1 MTSGATTGGIPSH
14 RRGRRSMAGG
24 CAAALSLSVVLVA
37 CGGSPSWASSASP
50 GSSAPRSVVSPTLP
64 RLTVTGPLRVGSP
77 TFDKTLYGTN
87 VGLSKVGY
95 EKSQFF
101 LSGTAHSY
109 VPVSPLTSDGK
120 WKITTGVSA
129 PYTTRIAVYRPIDP
143 KKFNGTVV
151 VEWLNV
157 SGGTDDAPEWTM
169 SHNELI
175 RDGFA
180 WVGVS
185 AQQVGVDSAKTTD
198 PAEYSSLSHPGDS
211 FSYDIF
217 SQAGQAVRDDA
228 APILGGLRPHTLIAA
243 GESQSAGRLMTYID
257 AVQPIAHVYQGFLVH
272 SQFGTGAPLSQA
284 PQTNY
289 PAPNPTT
296 IRSDL
301 GVPVLEFETE
311 TDVYNSNLTDRLHYG
326 NPKWFRLWEVAGTS
340 HYDYYGLAIGPNDTG
355 NGQGAVKN
363 LAAMQNPTRT
373 PVGGFNCAVPIN
385 TGGTHWAL
393 DAAVYWLN
401 RWVVDG
407 TPPPRAPLLATTHV
421 SPVVFKLDANGNAIG
436 GVRTP
441 QVDAP
446 IAALGS
452 QGNSGGFCFLFG
464 TTVPYS
470 AAHLATLYKNHG
482 QFVSAW
488 ARAVQRDRA
497 HGFLLP
503 ADAVELLHSAAV
515 SQVAR
520 QDR

>member
-1 MTSGATTGGIPSH
+1 MTRAYRAVPRGGRWLAPP
-14 RRGRRSMAGG
+14 GF
-24 CAAALSLSVVLVA
+24 AAALALSVLFVTV
-37 CGGSPSWASSASP
+37 GASP
-50 GSSAPRSVVSPTLP
+50 GSASSNALQGSFQASVTQASAGVR
-64 RLTVTGPLRVGSP
+64 VTGPMRVNSP
-77 TFDKTLYGTN
+77 TFDGTLYGTSFN
-87 VGLSKVGY
+87 LSKVGY
-95 EKSQFF
+95 EKSQFI
-101 LSGTAHSY
+101 LSGTAHSFQ
-109 VPVSPLTSDGK
+109 PASQLSSNGR
-120 WKITTGVSA
+120 WKISTGVSA
-129 PYTTRIAVYRPIDP
+129 PYTTRIAVYRPINP
-143 KKFNGTVV
+143 KRFNGTVV

-157 SGGTDDAPEWTM
+157 SGGTDDAPDWTL

-185 AQQVGVDSAKTTD
+185 AQQVGVASAKKTD

-217 SQAGQAVRDDA
+217 SQAGQTVRKDA
-228 APILGGLRPHTLIAA
+228 SQVLSGLRPHTLIAA

-257 AVQPIAHVYQGFLVH
+257 AVQPITRVYQGFLVH

-289 PAPNPTT
+289 VAPTPTT
-296 IRSDL
+296 IRSDI
-301 GVPVLEFETE
+301 GVPVFEFETE
-311 TDVYNSNLTDRLHYG
+311 TDVDNSNLTDRLHDG
-326 NPKWFRLWEVAGTS
+326 NPRWFRLWEIAGSS

-373 PVGGFNCAVPIN
+373 PVGGFNCKVPIN

-393 DAAVYWLN
+393 DAAVKWLQ
-401 RWVVDG
+401 RWVVKG
-407 TPPPRAPLLATTHV
+407 IPPPAAPLLATVHA
-421 SPVVFKLDANGNAIG
+421 SPVVFKLDANGNALG

-464 TTVPYS
+464 STVPYGT
-470 AAHLATLYKNHG
+470 AQLASLYPTHTK
-482 QFVSAW
+482 FVSAW
-488 ARAVQRDRA
+488 ARAVNKDRA

-503 ADAVELLHSAAV
+503 ADAKELLRSAV
-515 SQVAR
+515 LSQVAR
-520 QDR
+520 QSS

>member
-1 MTSGATTGGIPSH
+1 MGAWHAAS
-14 RRGRRSMAGG
+14 
-24 CAAALSLSVVLVA
+24 AAAGLILSIVLVA
-37 CGGSPSWASSASP
+37 CGGSPSSASSTSS
-50 GSSAPRSVVSPTLP
+50 GSSTSTRNSHALSGV
-64 RLTVTGPLRVGSP
+64 TVTGPVPVGSP
-77 TFDKTLYGTN
+77 TFDKTLYGTSFD
-87 VGLSKVGY
+87 LSKVAY

-101 LSGTAHSY
+101 LSGTAHSD
-109 VPVSPLTSDGK
+109 VPAQPLMSDGK
-120 WKITTGVSA
+120 WTITTGVSA
-129 PYTTRIAVYRPIDP
+129 PFKTRIAVYRPINP
-143 KKFNGTVV
+143 KRFNGTVV

-157 SGGTDDAPEWTM
+157 SGGTDDAPDWTL
-169 SHNELI
+169 SHNELV

-185 AQQVGVDSAKTTD
+185 AQQVGVDSAKSTD

-217 SQAGQAVRDDA
+217 SQAGEAVRDDA
-228 APILGGLRPHTLIAA
+228 AMILAGLRPRTLIAA

-257 AVQPIAHVYQGFLVH
+257 AVQPVAHVFQGFLVH

-289 PAPNPTT
+289 SAPNPTT

-311 TDVYNSNLTDRLHYG
+311 TDVDNSNLTDRLHYG
-326 NPKWFRLWEVAGTS
+326 NPKWFRLWEVAGSS

-355 NGQGAVKN
+355 NGQGAVDN

-373 PVGGFNCAVPIN
+373 PADEFSCAVPIN

-407 TPPPRAPLLATTHV
+407 TAPPRAPFLATTHI
-421 SPVVFKLDANGNAIG
+421 SPVVYKLDANGNAIG

-464 TTVPYS
+464 STVPYS
-470 AAHLATLYKNHG
+470 AAHLASLYKTHG

-488 ARAVQRDRA
+488 ARAIHRDQA
-497 HGFLLP
+497 AGFLLP
-503 ADAVELLHSAAV
+503 ADAVELLHSATV

-520 QDR
+520 QAS

>member
-1 MTSGATTGGIPSH
+1 MP
-14 RRGRRSMAGG
+14 
-24 CAAALSLSVVLVA
+24 VN
-37 CGGSPSWASSASP
+37 
-50 GSSAPRSVVSPTLP
+50 
-64 RLTVTGPLRVGSP
+64 SP
-77 TFDKTLYGTN
+77 TFSKTLYGTN
-87 VGLSKVGY
+87 IEMSGVGY

-101 LSGTAHSY
+101 LSGIAHSY
-109 VPVSPLTSDGK
+109 MPVSPLTSDGK

-217 SQAGQAVRDDA
+217 SQAGQAVRNDA
-228 APILGGLRPHTLIAA
+228 ARILSGLRPHTLIAA

-257 AVQPIAHVYQGFLVH
+257 AVQPITHVYQGFLVH
-272 SQFGTGAPLSQA
+272 SQFGSGAPLSQA
-284 PQTNY
+284 PQTSY
-289 PAPNPTT
+289 SAPNPTT
-296 IRSDL
+296 IRSDT

-311 TDVYNSNLTDRLHYG
+311 TDVDNSNLTDRLHYG
-326 NPKWFRLWEVAGTS
+326 NPKWFRLWEVAGSS

-355 NGQGAVKN
+355 NGQGAVEN

-373 PVGGFNCAVPIN
+373 PAGGFSCKVPIN

-401 RWVVDG
+401 RWVVEG
-407 TPPPRAPLLATTHV
+407 RSPPSAPFLATTQV
-421 SPVVFKLDANGNAIG
+421 SPVIFKLDTNGNAIG

-464 TTVPYS
+464 STVPYD
-470 AAHLATLYKNHG
+470 AAHLAGLYKNHA
-482 QFVSAW
+482 QFVLAW
-488 ARAVQRDRA
+488 ARAVQRDSA
-497 HGFLLP
+497 AGFLLP
-503 ADAVELLHSAAV
+503 ADAAELMHSAAV
-515 SQVAR
+515 SQVER
-520 QDR
+520 PDH

>member
-1 MTSGATTGGIPSH
+1 MTLEAIVNRGARRRNGYGG
-14 RRGRRSMAGG
+14 MAF
-24 CAAALSLSVVLVA
+24 CVATVLSLGILLTA
-37 CGGSPSWASSASP
+37 CGGSLGTVPSSSSGASTSTSTSP
-50 GSSAPRSVVSPTLP
+50 ALSGVAVA
-64 RLTVTGPLRVGSP
+64 GPVPVGSP
-77 TFDKTLYGTN
+77 TFNNTLYGTSFD
-87 VGLSKVGY
+87 LSMVGY

-109 VPVSPLTSDGK
+109 VPAQSLTSDGK

-129 PYTTRIAVYRPIDP
+129 SYKTRIAVYRPINP
-143 KKFNGTVV
+143 RRFNGTVV

-157 SGGTDDAPEWTM
+157 SGGTDDAPEWTL
-169 SHNELI
+169 SHTELV

-185 AQQVGVDSAKTTD
+185 AQQVGVDAAKSTD

-217 SQAGQAVRDDA
+217 SQAGAAVRDDA
-228 APILGGLRPHTLIAA
+228 ARILGGLRPHTLVAA

-257 AVQPIAHVYQGFLVH
+257 AVQPITHVYQGFLVH

-284 PQTNY
+284 PQTNHS
-289 PAPNPTT
+289 APNPTT
-296 IRSDL
+296 IRSDI

-326 NPKWFRLWEVAGTS
+326 NPKWFRLWEVAGSS

-355 NGQGAVKN
+355 NGQGAVEN

-373 PVGGFNCAVPIN
+373 PAGEFNCAVPIN

-401 RWVVDG
+401 RWVVAG
-407 TPPPRAPLLATTHV
+407 KPPPRAPSLATTHV
-421 SPVVFKLDANGNAIG
+421 SPVVYKLDANGNAIG

-464 TTVPYS
+464 STVPYS
-470 AAHLATLYKNHG
+470 AAHLASLYKTHRPIRLSLG
-482 QFVSAW
+482 QCDS
-488 ARAVQRDRA
+488 
-497 HGFLLP
+497 
-503 ADAVELLHSAAV
+503 
-515 SQVAR
+515 
-520 QDR
+520 

>member
-1 MTSGATTGGIPSH
+1 MATEVIVGRAAGGRCGH
-14 RRGRRSMAGG
+14 RRIARGV
-24 CAAALSLSVVLVA
+24 AAALSLSVVLVG
-37 CGGSPSWASSASP
+37 CRGLPSSASSTSS
-50 GSSAPRSVVSPTLP
+50 GSSTPT
-64 RLTVTGPLRVGSP
+64 TTSHVFSGITAIGPVRVGSP
-77 TFDKTLYGTN
+77 TFNNTLYGTSFD
-87 VGLSKVGY
+87 LSKVGY

-109 VPVSPLTSDGK
+109 VPAQPLTSDGK

-129 PYTTRIAVYRPIDP
+129 PYRTRIALYRPINP
-143 KKFNGTVV
+143 KRFNGTVV

-157 SGGTDDAPEWTM
+157 SGGMDDAPDWTL
-169 SHNELI
+169 SHNELV

-185 AQQVGVDSAKTTD
+185 AQKVGVDAARTSD
-198 PAEYSSLSHPGDS
+198 PAEYSSLSQPGDS

-217 SQAGQAVRDDA
+217 SQAGHAVHDDVA
-228 APILGGLRPHTLIAA
+228 MILAGLRPHTLIAA

-257 AVQPIAHVYQGFLVH
+257 AVQPIAHVFQGFLVH
-272 SQFGTGAPLSQA
+272 SQFGTGASLSQA
-284 PQTNY
+284 PQTNVSA
-289 PAPNPTT
+289 PAPTT

-311 TDVYNSNLTDRLHYG
+311 TDVDNSNLTDRLHYG
-326 NPKWFRLWEVAGTS
+326 NPKWFRLWEVAGSS

-355 NGQGAVKN
+355 NGQGAVEN

-373 PVGGFNCAVPIN
+373 PVGGFSCAVPIN

-401 RWVVDG
+401 RWVVHG
-407 TPPPRAPLLATTHV
+407 TPPPRASDLATTHV
-421 SPVVFKLDANGNAIG
+421 SPVVYELDANENAIG

-452 QGNSGGFCFLFG
+452 QGNSGGFCLLFG
-464 TTVPYS
+464 STVPYS
-470 AAHLATLYKNHG
+470 AAHVASLYKSHG

-488 ARAVQRDRA
+488 ARAVRRDRTD
-497 HGFLLP
+497 GFLLT
-503 ADAVELLHSAAV
+503 ADGAELLHSAAV

-520 QDR
+520 PAR

>member
-1 MTSGATTGGIPSH
+1 MASEVIGGQEAGRRCDH
-14 RRGRRSMAGG
+14 RRIARGV
-24 CAAALSLSVVLVA
+24 AAALSLSVVLVA
-37 CGGSPSWASSASP
+37 CGGLPSSASST
-50 GSSAPRSVVSPTLP
+50 SSGPSTSTTTSQNSSGV
-64 RLTVTGPLRVGSP
+64 TVTGPVRAGSP
-77 TFDKTLYGTN
+77 TFNNTLYGTSFD
-87 VGLSKVGY
+87 LSKVGY

-109 VPVSPLTSDGK
+109 VPALPLTSDGK

-129 PYTTRIAVYRPIDP
+129 PYRTRVAVYRPIDP

-157 SGGTDDAPEWTM
+157 SGGTDDSPDWTL
-169 SHNELI
+169 SHNELV

-185 AQQVGVDSAKTTD
+185 AQKVGVDAAKTSD
-198 PAEYSSLSHPGDS
+198 PAEYSSLSQPGDS

-217 SQAGQAVRDDA
+217 SEAGQAVRDDA
-228 APILGGLRPHTLIAA
+228 AMILAGLRPRTLIAV

-257 AVQPIAHVYQGFLVH
+257 AVQPIAHVFQGFLVH
-272 SQFGTGAPLSQA
+272 SQFGTGASLSQA
-284 PQTNY
+284 PQTNFSA
-289 PAPNPTT
+289 PAPTT

-311 TDVYNSNLTDRLHYG
+311 TDVDNSNLTDRLHYG
-326 NPKWFRLWEVAGTS
+326 NPKWFRLWEVAGSS

-355 NGQGAVKN
+355 NGQGAVDN

-373 PVGGFNCAVPIN
+373 PVGGFSCAVPIN

-407 TPPPRAPLLATTHV
+407 TSPPRAALLATTHV
-421 SPVVFKLDANGNAIG
+421 SPVMYQLDANGNAIG

-452 QGNSGGFCFLFG
+452 QGNSGGFCLLFG
-464 TTVPYS
+464 STVPYG
-470 AAHLATLYKNHG
+470 AAHLASLYKNHV

-488 ARAVQRDRA
+488 ARAVRRGRTD
-497 HGFLLP
+497 GFLLTP
-503 ADAVELLHSAAV
+503 DGVELLHAAAV

-520 QDR
+520 QAR

>member
-1 MTSGATTGGIPSH
+1 MARGLAATIGLG
-14 RRGRRSMAGG
+14 
-24 CAAALSLSVVLVA
+24 VLLVT
-37 CGGSPSWASSASP
+37 CGGLPGSASASMP
-50 GSSAPRSVVSPTLP
+50 GSSPPVARTIAGVTVKGPMRVS
-64 RLTVTGPLRVGSP
+64 SP
-77 TFDKTLYGTN
+77 TFSNTLYGTSID
-87 VGLSKVGY
+87 LSRVGY

-101 LSGTAHSY
+101 LSGTAHSHA
-109 VPVSPLTSDGK
+109 PVSPLTSDGK
-120 WKITTGVSA
+120 WRTTTGVSA

-143 KKFNGTVV
+143 KRFNGTVV

-157 SGGTDDAPEWTM
+157 SGGTDDAPEWTL

-185 AQQVGVDSAKTTD
+185 AQQVGVNAAKTTD
-198 PAEYSSLSHPGDS
+198 PADYSSLSHPGDS

-217 SQAGQAVRDDA
+217 SQAGHAVRSDA
-228 APILGGLRPHTLIAA
+228 SQVLAGLRPHTLIAA

-257 AVQPIAHVYQGFLVH
+257 AEQPITHVYQGFLVH
-272 SQFGTGAPLSQA
+272 SQFGIGAPLSQA

-296 IRSDL
+296 IRSDI
-301 GVPVLEFETE
+301 GVPVFEFETE
-311 TDVYNSNLTDRLHYG
+311 TDVDNSNLTDRLHYG
-326 NPKWFRLWEVAGTS
+326 NPKWFRLWEIAGSS
-340 HYDYYGLAIGPNDTG
+340 HYDYYGLAIGPSDTG
-355 NGQGAVKN
+355 NGQGAGKN

-373 PVGGFNCAVPIN
+373 PVGGFSCKVPIN

-407 TPPPRAPLLATTHV
+407 LPPPPAPFLATDHV
-421 SPVVFKLDANGNAIG
+421 SPVNFKLDANGNAIG

-464 TTVPYS
+464 STVPYS
-470 AAHLATLYKNHG
+470 PTHLASLYMNHA

-488 ARAVQRDRA
+488 SRAVRNDRA
-497 HGFLLP
+497 HGYLLR
-503 ADAVELLHSAAV
+503 ADAKELVQSAAA
-515 SQVAR
+515 SQVGH
-520 QDR
+520 QGS

>member
-1 MTSGATTGGIPSH
+1 MTSKET
-14 RRGRRSMAGG
+14 AGG
-24 CAAALSLSVVLVA
+24 DPPQRRHDWRSAGGLGAALGLSFVLVA
-37 CGGSPSWASSASP
+37 CGGLPSSASTSS
-50 GSSAPRSVVSPTLP
+50 GSSATTDTAHASSGVAL
-64 RLTVTGPLRVGSP
+64 TGPHPIGTP
-77 TFDKTLYGTN
+77 TFNNTLYGTSFD
-87 VGLSKVGY
+87 LSKVGY

-101 LSGTAHSY
+101 VSGIAHSY
-109 VPVSPLTSDGK
+109 APVQPLTSDGK
-120 WKITTGVSA
+120 WKVTTGASA
-129 PYTTRIAVYRPIDP
+129 PYTTRIAVYRPINP
-143 KKFNGTVV
+143 KRFNGTVV

-157 SGGTDDAPEWTM
+157 SGGTDDSPDWTL

-185 AQQVGVDSAKTTD
+185 AQQVGVDAAKSTD

-217 SQAGQAVRDDA
+217 SQAGQAVREDA
-228 APILGGLRPHTLIAA
+228 AMVLGGLRPHTLIAA

-257 AVQPIAHVYQGFLVH
+257 AAQPISHIYQGFLVH

-284 PQTNY
+284 PQTSAA
-289 PAPNPTT
+289 APMPTT

-311 TDVYNSNLTDRLHYG
+311 TDVDNSNLTDRLHYG
-326 NPKWFRLWEVAGTS
+326 NQKWFRLWEVAGSS
-340 HYDYYGLAIGPNDTG
+340 HYDYYGLAIGPDDTG

-393 DAAVYWLN
+393 DAAVHWLN
-401 RWVVDG
+401 KWVVTG
-407 TPPPRAPLLATTHV
+407 APPPRASLLETTHI
-421 SPVVFKLDANGNAIG
+421 SPVVYTLDANGNVLG

-452 QGNSGGFCFLFG
+452 QGNSGGFCLLFG
-464 TTVPYS
+464 STVPYS
-470 AAHLATLYKNHG
+470 PAHLNTLYKTHG

-488 ARAVQRDRA
+488 ARAAKRDRA
-497 HGFLLP
+497 DGFLLP
-503 ADAVELLHSAAV
+503 ADAVELLRSAAL
-515 SQVAR
+515 SQVAGHNR
-520 QDR
+520 

>member
-1 MTSGATTGGIPSH
+1 MP
-14 RRGRRSMAGG
+14 
-24 CAAALSLSVVLVA
+24 VN
-37 CGGSPSWASSASP
+37 
-50 GSSAPRSVVSPTLP
+50 
-64 RLTVTGPLRVGSP
+64 SP
-77 TFDKTLYGTN
+77 TFSKTLYGTN
-87 VGLSKVGY
+87 IEMSGVGY

-101 LSGTAHSY
+101 LSGIAHSY
-109 VPVSPLTSDGK
+109 MPVSPLTSDGK
-120 WKITTGVSA
+120 WKITTGVNA

-217 SQAGQAVRDDA
+217 SQAGQTVRDDA
-228 APILGGLRPHTLIAA
+228 ARILSGLRPHTLIAA

-257 AVQPIAHVYQGFLVH
+257 AVQPIMHVYQGFLVH
-272 SQFGTGAPLSQA
+272 SQFGSGAPLSQA
-284 PQTNY
+284 PQTSY
-289 PAPNPTT
+289 SAPNPTT
-296 IRSDL
+296 IRNNT

-311 TDVYNSNLTDRLHYG
+311 TDVDNSNLTDRLHYG
-326 NPKWFRLWEVAGTS
+326 NPKWFRLWEVAGSS

-355 NGQGAVKN
+355 NGQGAVEN

-373 PVGGFNCAVPIN
+373 PVGGFSCKVPIN

-401 RWVVDG
+401 RWVVEG
-407 TPPPRAPLLATTHV
+407 RPPPPTPFLATTQV
-421 SPVVFKLDANGNAIG
+421 SPVIFKLDTDGNAMG

-464 TTVPYS
+464 STVPYD
-470 AAHLATLYKNHG
+470 AAHLASLYKNHA

-488 ARAVQRDRA
+488 ARAVQRDSA
-497 HGFLLP
+497 AGFLLP
-503 ADAVELLHSAAV
+503 VDAAELLHSAAV
-515 SQVAR
+515 SEVAR
-520 QDR
+520 PDD

>member
-1 MTSGATTGGIPSH
+1 MSSGSST
-14 RRGRRSMAGG
+14 
-24 CAAALSLSVVLVA
+24 
-37 CGGSPSWASSASP
+37 SSASSNSTSSSRAASGVTVAGP
-50 GSSAPRSVVSPTLP
+50 VSAGSS
-64 RLTVTGPLRVGSP
+64 
-77 TFDKTLYGTN
+77 TFNKTLYGTN
-87 VGLSKVGY
+87 FNLSHVGY

-101 LSGTAHSY
+101 VSGIAHSY
-109 VPVSPLTSDGK
+109 VPVHPLTSDGK
-120 WKITTGVSA
+120 WTITTGVSA
-129 PYTTRIAVYRPIDP
+129 PYKTRIAVYRPINP

-157 SGGTDDAPEWTM
+157 SGGTDDSPDWTL
-169 SHNELI
+169 SHNELV

-185 AQQVGVDSAKTTD
+185 AQQVGVDSAKSAD

-211 FSYDIF
+211 FSFDIF
-217 SQAGQAVRDDA
+217 SQAGEAVRDDS
-228 APILGGLRPHTLIAA
+228 PMILGGLRPQTLIAA

-257 AVQPIAHVYQGFLVH
+257 AVQPIARVYGGFLVH

-284 PQTNY
+284 PQ
-289 PAPNPTT
+289 PAAAAPSPTT

-311 TDVYNSNLTDRLHYG
+311 TDVSNSNLTDRLHYG
-326 NPKWFRLWEVAGTS
+326 NPKWFRLWEVAGSS
-340 HYDYYGLAIGPNDTG
+340 HYDYYGLAIGPSDTG

-407 TPPPRAPLLATTHV
+407 TPPPRAALLATTRV
-421 SPVVFKLDANGNAIG
+421 SPVVYKLDADGNAIG

-446 IAALGS
+446 VAALGG

-464 TTVPYS
+464 STVPYS
-470 AAHLATLYKNHG
+470 TAHLASLYEDHG

-488 ARAVQRDRA
+488 ARAVKRDRA

-503 ADAVELLHSAAV
+503 ADALELLHSAV
-515 SQVAR
+515 GSQVA
-520 QDR
+520 QKDR

>member
-1 MTSGATTGGIPSH
+1 MARELAATIG
-14 RRGRRSMAGG
+14 
-24 CAAALSLSVVLVA
+24 LSVALLT
-37 CGGSPSWASSASP
+37 CGGLPSSASSTSLE
-50 GSSAPRSVVSPTLP
+50 GSPQASVSHTYAGV
-64 RLTVTGPLRVGSP
+64 TVTGPMRVNSP
-77 TFDKTLYGTN
+77 TFSKTLYGTN
-87 VGLSKVGY
+87 VDLSKVGY

-120 WKITTGVSA
+120 WKITTGVSV

-157 SGGTDDAPEWTM
+157 SGGTDDAPEWTL
-169 SHNELI
+169 SHNELV
-175 RDGFA
+175 RDGFT

-185 AQQVGVDSAKTTD
+185 AQKVGVDSAKTTD

-211 FSYDIF
+211 FSYDIY
-217 SQAGQAVRDDA
+217 SQAGQAVRNDA
-228 APILGGLRPHTLIAA
+228 SQVLAGLRPHTLIAA
-243 GESQSAGRLMTYID
+243 GESQSAARLMTYID

-272 SQFGTGAPLSQA
+272 SQFGTGLPLSQA

-289 PAPNPTT
+289 SAPTPTT

-311 TDVYNSNLTDRLHYG
+311 TDVYGSNLTDRLYYG
-326 NPKWFRLWEVAGTS
+326 NPKLFRLWEVAGSS

-373 PVGGFNCAVPIN
+373 PAGGFSCKVPIN

-393 DAAVYWLN
+393 DAAVYRLS

-407 TPPPRAPLLATTHV
+407 TPPPRPPLLATTHV
-421 SPVVFKLDANGNAIG
+421 SPVVYKLDANGNAIG

-464 TTVPYS
+464 STVPYG
-470 AAHLATLYKNHG
+470 ATHLASLYKNHA

-488 ARAVQRDRA
+488 ARSVHSDRA

-503 ADAVELLHSAAV
+503 ADATELLHSATV

-520 QDR
+520 QGR